1 MNGIHCRT
9 NHFWQLSLFMAS
21 RTKSAFLQ
29 AHSIIGLAISLVLG
43 LIGLT
48 GAMLSFEDEIVAA
61 LNRDVTKVDPRP
73 APVLGP
79 DELVARVQAVPGAGK
94 VGLIVFSSEPA
105 TAVRMRFAR
114 SESGERSSVYVDP
127 YDGRVVSAMQGE
139 SFFATL
145 RNLHRFLLLPGK
157 GNGYGR
163 LITGVAVLGLFVLL
177 ISGILLRWPRRISSI
192 KSGIKTW
199 LKPNLAMRGRPFHWS
214 LHSVVGTWLLPIYL
228 VTILTGLWWSFDW
241 YKASATWL
249 LSSKP
254 AASAPAMRGAKGGAK
269 APAGDAP
276 AAPSLDKVWS
286 TFLADQGGRYALA
299 IMQVPNGPGSVVRIR
314 SVAKDASFDEARDDF
329 RIDGVTGR
337 MVSAELYNDK
347 AFGERVLAAVLHIH
361 TGAFLGLPGRI
372 VFLLAAALMPLFT
385 VTGFILYISRR
396 RLRAASR
403 PGRRDRRAPELV
415 PGE

>member
-1 MNGIHCRT
+1 
-9 NHFWQLSLFMAS
+9 MAS

-29 AHSIIGLAISLVLG
+29 VHSIIGLAVSLILG
-43 LIGLT
+43 VIGLT

-61 LNRDVTKVDPRP
+61 LNRDLTKVDPRP

-94 VGLIVFSSEPA
+94 VGLIVFSSEPG

-114 SESGERSSVYVDP
+114 SETGERSSVYVDP

-139 SFFATL
+139 GFFATL
-145 RNLHRFLLLPGK
+145 RNLHRFLLLPGN

-163 LITGVAVLGLFVLL
+163 LITGVTVLGLFVLL
-177 ISGILLRWPRRISSI
+177 ISGMVLRWPRRVRSI
-192 KSGIKTW
+192 KAW
-199 LKPNLAMRGRPFHWS
+199 LRPNLAMPGRPFHRS
-214 LHSVVGTWLLPIYL
+214 LHSVVGTWLLPVYL

-254 AASAPAMRGAKGGAK
+254 AATAQAPRGAKGGAK
-269 APAGDAP
+269 APAVDVP
-276 AAPSLDKVWS
+276 ATPSLDKVWS
-286 TFLADQGGRYALA
+286 TFLADQGSRYAMA
-299 IMQVPNGPGSVVRIR
+299 IMQLPNGPGSVVRIR

-347 AFGERVLAAVLHIH
+347 TFGERVLAAVLHIH

-385 VTGFILYISRR
+385 VTGFILYFSRR
-396 RLRAASR
+396 KLRAASQ
-403 PGRRDRRAPELV
+403 PGRRDRRAPGLV

>member
-1 MNGIHCRT
+1 
-9 NHFWQLSLFMAS
+9 MAS

-29 AHSIIGLAISLVLG
+29 VHSIIGLAISLILG

-94 VGLIVFSSEPA
+94 VGLIVFSSEPG

-114 SESGERSSVYVDP
+114 SETGERSSVYVDP

-139 SFFATL
+139 GFFATL
-145 RNLHRFLLLPGK
+145 RNLHRFLLLPGN

-177 ISGILLRWPRRISSI
+177 VSGMVLRWPRRVHSI
-192 KSGIKTW
+192 KAW
-199 LKPNLAMRGRPFHWS
+199 MKPNLAMPGRPFHRS
-214 LHSVVGTWLLPIYL
+214 LHSVVGTWLLPVYL

-269 APAGDAP
+269 APAADAP
-276 AAPSLDKVWS
+276 PSLDKVWS
-286 TFLADQGGRYALA
+286 TFLADQGSRYAMA

-347 AFGERVLAAVLHIH
+347 TFGERILAAVLHIH

-385 VTGFILYISRR
+385 VTGFILYFSRR
-396 RLRAASR
+396 RLRAASK
-403 PGRRDRRAPELV
+403 PGRRHAVGLV

>member
-1 MNGIHCRT
+1 
-9 NHFWQLSLFMAS
+9 MAS

-29 AHSIIGLAISLVLG
+29 VHSIIGLAISLILG

-48 GAMLSFEDEIVAA
+48 GAMLSFEHVIVAA
-61 LNRDVTKVDPRP
+61 LNRDVAKVDPRP

-79 DELVARVQAVPGAGK
+79 DELVSRVQALPGAGK
-94 VGLIVFSSEPA
+94 VGLIVFSSEPGV
-105 TAVRMRFAR
+105 AVRMRFAR
-114 SESGERSSVYVDP
+114 SETGERSSVYVDP

-139 SFFATL
+139 GFFATL
-145 RNLHRFLLLPGK
+145 RNLHRFLLLPGN

-163 LITGVAVLGLFVLL
+163 LITGIAVLGLFVLL
-177 ISGILLRWPRRISSI
+177 ISGMVLRWPRRIRSL
-192 KSGIKTW
+192 KQGIKTW
-199 LKPNLAMRGRPFHWS
+199 LEPKLAMRGRPFHWS
-214 LHSVVGTWLLPIYL
+214 LHSVVGTWLLPVYL

-269 APAGDAP
+269 ASASDAP
-276 AAPSLDKVWS
+276 AVPSLDKVWS
-286 TFLADQGGRYALA
+286 TFLTEQGGRYAIA

-347 AFGERVLAAVLHIH
+347 TFGERVLAAVLHIH

-385 VTGFILYISRR
+385 VTGFILYFSRR
-396 RLRAASR
+396 RLRAVSR
-403 PGRRDRRAPELV
+403 PGRRDRGAPELV